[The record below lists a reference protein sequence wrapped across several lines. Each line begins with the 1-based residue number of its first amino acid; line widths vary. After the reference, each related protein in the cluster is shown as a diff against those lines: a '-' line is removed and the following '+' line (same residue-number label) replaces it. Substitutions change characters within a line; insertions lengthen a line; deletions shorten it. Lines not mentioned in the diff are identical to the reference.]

1 MYKKEVV
8 KARDVEKNGFV
19 VEEELCEETQILTE

>member
-8 KARDVEKNGFV
+8 KARDVEENGFV
-19 VEEELCEETQILTE
+19 VKEELCKETQILTE